1 MVFEMNKWFG
11 NVSVSRKLALGFGAV
26 LALTLVLAW
35 NGWGSLASVIQRSGW
50 MTEIAYLNNTLTG
63 LRIAR
68 LQYMVDSGNTESTER
83 LDKNLSKYLDQQTKL
98 LGSFKNPVN
107 VKMLSEQAGFNE
119 LYVSSLNEMRQGYA
133 TTAESADVRDAAAK
147 RLNDLTG
154 AIHARVLQLPEYDS
168 QRFAQLRAITDIR
181 EGIKQSQYLL
191 RVYLESSADEDAKAV
206 HSQLDAA
213 VATLEQNRG
222 LIDPISRDGVEQI
235 RTVLGE
241 YRTAVDTQ
249 IAANQAIAKARA
261 DMTAHQKEIIRLS
274 DALYQFQLERL
285 EIESGEARNRLL
297 ISAVLALLLGGLA
310 AWLITRQ
317 ILLPL
322 RSTLSDVERIASG
335 DLTPTAI
342 ITRRDEL
349 GVLQTGIQQMGT
361 TLRDLIGGIRDGVS
375 QISAAAEE
383 LSAVTSQTSAGVNRQ
398 KEETDQVA
406 TAMHEMSATVQ
417 EVARNAEQA
426 AQAATEAD
434 EEARN
439 GDRVVAEV
447 VEQIE
452 RMASEVVRSSE
463 AMTLLQNDSDKIG
476 SVMSVIRAVAEQ
488 TNLLALNAAI
498 EAARAGEAGRGFAV
512 VADEVRGLAQRT
524 QKSTEEIEQL
534 VTALQGGTQQVSAI
548 MQRSRNLTE
557 SSVELTRRAG
567 TSLAR
572 INGTVSSIQ
581 AMNQQIATAAEQQS
595 AVAEEISRSVV
606 NVRDLSEQAAAAS
619 DETAAS
625 SVELA
630 RLGSHLQTM
639 VSRFRI

>member
-1 MVFEMNKWFG
+1 MNSWFG
-11 NVSVSRKLALGFGAV
+11 NVGVSRKLAMGFGAV
-26 LALTLVLAW
+26 LVLTLVLAW
-35 NGWGSLASVIQRSGW
+35 SGWGSLGSVIQRSGW
-50 MTEIAYLNNTLTG
+50 MTEISHLNNTLTG

-68 LQYMVDSGNTESTER
+68 LQFMIANGDTESTER
-83 LDKNLSKYLDQQTKL
+83 LDKNLGIYLDQQTKL
-98 LGSFKNPVN
+98 LGTFKNPVN
-107 VKMLSEQAGFNE
+107 VAMLKEQAGYNE
-119 LYVSSLNEMRQGYA
+119 QYQRSLSDMRQAYLIANGSNR
-133 TTAESADVRDAAAK
+133 TIDAAAA
-147 RLNDLTG
+147 RLSELTS
-154 AIHARVLQLPEYDS
+154 AVHARVLQLPEYEE
-168 QRFAQLRAITDIR
+168 QRFEQLQAITDIR
-181 EGIKQSQYLL
+181 EEIKQGQYLL
-191 RVYLESSADEDAKAV
+191 RIYMASASADKIQTV
-206 HSQLDAA
+206 YSQLDAA

-222 LIDPISRDGVEQI
+222 VIDQSGRDAVGQI
-235 RTVLGE
+235 RTMLGE
-241 YRTAVDTQ
+241 YRTAIETLVT
-249 IAANQAIAKARA
+249 ATQAIAKARQE
-261 DMTAHQKEIIRLS
+261 MTDQQKEIVRIS
-274 DALYQFQLERL
+274 DALYQFQLDRL
-285 EIESGEARNRLL
+285 DIESSEARSRLV
-297 ISAVLALLLGGLA
+297 ISTALALLLGILA

-317 ILLPL
+317 IILPL
-322 RSTLSDVERIASG
+322 RTTLADVERIASG
-335 DLTPTAI
+335 DLTATAT

-349 GVLQTGIQQMGT
+349 GVLQQGIQQMGS
-361 TLRDLIGGIRDGVS
+361 TLRELIGGIRDGVS
-375 QISAAAEE
+375 QISSAAEE
-383 LSAVTSQTSAGVNRQ
+383 LSAVTMQTSAGVNSQ

-434 EEARN
+434 QEARE

-447 VEQIE
+447 VAQIE

-463 AMTLLQNDSDKIG
+463 AMTALQSDSDKIG
-476 SVMSVIRAVAEQ
+476 SVMNVIRAVAEQ

-534 VTALQGGTQQVSAI
+534 VSALQGGTQQVSAI
-548 MQRSRNLTE
+548 MQNSRNLTE

-572 INGTVSSIQ
+572 ITSTVSNIQ
-581 AMNQQIATAAEQQS
+581 AMNQQIATAAEEQS

-606 NVRDLSEQAAAAS
+606 NVRDVSERTAAAS
-619 DETAAS
+619 EETAAS

-630 RLGSHLQTM
+630 RLGSQLQTM

>member
-1 MVFEMNKWFG
+1 MNSWFG
-11 NVSVSRKLALGFGAV
+11 NIGVSRKLALGFGAV
-26 LALTLVLAW
+26 LVLTLVVAW
-35 NGWGSLASVIQRSGW
+35 NGWGSLGSVIQRSSW
-50 MTEIAYLNNTLTG
+50 MTEISHLNDTLTD

-68 LQYMVDSGNTESTER
+68 LQFMLANGDTESTER
-83 LDKNLSKYLDQQTKL
+83 LDKNLGIYLAQQTKL
-98 LGSFKNPVN
+98 LNTFKNPVN
-107 VKMLSEQAGFNE
+107 VAMLKEQAGYNE
-119 LYVSSLNEMRQGYA
+119 QYQHSLNNMRQSYVLANGSQQ
-133 TTAESADVRDAAAK
+133 TIDSAAA
-147 RLNDLTG
+147 RLSELTS
-154 AIHARVLQLPEYDS
+154 AVHARVLRLPEYED
-168 QRFAQLRAITDIR
+168 QRFEQLRAITDIR
-181 EGIKQSQYLL
+181 DEIKQAQYLL
-191 RVYLESSADEDAKAV
+191 RIYMASSSAEKIQDV
-206 HSQLDAA
+206 YSQLDAA

-222 LIDPISRDGVEQI
+222 VIDLSNRDAVGQI

-241 YRTAVDTQ
+241 YR
-249 IAANQAIAKARA
+249 AAIGNLVSATQAIAKARQE
-261 DMTAHQKEIIRLS
+261 MTDQQKEIVRLS
-274 DALYQFQLERL
+274 DELYDFQLNRL
-285 EIESGEARNRLL
+285 DIESGEARNRLVV
-297 ISAVLALLLGGLA
+297 STALALLLGVLA

-317 ILLPL
+317 IIFPL
-322 RSTLSDVERIASG
+322 RTTMADVERIASG
-335 DLTPTAI
+335 DLTATAK
-342 ITRRDEL
+342 ITRSDEL
-349 GVLQTGIQQMGT
+349 GVLQQGIQQMGT
-361 TLRDLIGGIRDGVS
+361 TLRELIGGIRDGVS
-375 QISAAAEE
+375 QISSAAEE
-383 LSAVTSQTSAGVNRQ
+383 LSAVTAQTSAGVNSQ

-434 EEARN
+434 HEARE

-452 RMASEVVRSSE
+452 RMASEVIRSSE
-463 AMTLLQNDSDKIG
+463 AMTALQSDSDKIG
-476 SVMSVIRAVAEQ
+476 SVMNVIRAVAEQ

-524 QKSTEEIEQL
+524 QKSTEEIEGL

-548 MQRSRNLTE
+548 MQNSRTLTE

-572 INGTVSSIQ
+572 ITSTVSNIQ
-581 AMNQQIATAAEQQS
+581 AMNQQIATAAEEQS

-606 NVRDLSEQAAAAS
+606 NVRDVSERTAAAS

-630 RLGSHLQTM
+630 RLGSQLQTM

>member
-1 MVFEMNKWFG
+1 MNSWFG
-11 NVSVSRKLALGFGAV
+11 NVGVSRKLALGFGAV
-26 LALTLVLAW
+26 LVLTLVVAW
-35 NGWGSLASVIQRSGW
+35 NGWGSLGSVIQRSSW
-50 MTEIAYLNNTLTG
+50 MTEISHLNDTLTD

-68 LQYMVDSGNTESTER
+68 LQFMLANGDTESTER
-83 LDKNLSKYLDQQTKL
+83 LDKNLGIYLTQQTKL
-98 LGSFKNPVN
+98 LNTFKNPAN
-107 VKMLSEQAGFNE
+107 VAMLKEQAGYNE
-119 LYVSSLNEMRQGYA
+119 QYQHSLNNMRQSYVLANGSQR
-133 TTAESADVRDAAAK
+133 TLDSAAA
-147 RLNDLTG
+147 RLSELTS
-154 AIHARVLQLPEYDS
+154 AVHARVLQLPEYED
-168 QRFAQLRAITDIR
+168 QRFEQLRAITDIR
-181 EGIKQSQYLL
+181 DEIKQAQYLL
-191 RVYLESSADEDAKAV
+191 RIYMTSSSAEQIQNV
-206 HSQLDAA
+206 YSQLDAA
-213 VATLEQNRG
+213 VATMEQNRG
-222 LIDPISRDGVEQI
+222 VIDQSNRDAVGQL

-241 YRTAVDTQ
+241 YRTAIENLVSAT
-249 IAANQAIAKARA
+249 QAIAKARQE
-261 DMTAHQKEIIRLS
+261 MTDQQKEIVRIS
-274 DALYQFQLERL
+274 DALYDFQLNRL
-285 EIESGEARNRLL
+285 DIESGEARNRLVV
-297 ISAVLALLLGGLA
+297 STALALLLGVLA

-317 ILLPL
+317 IIFPL
-322 RSTLSDVERIASG
+322 RTTMADVERIASG
-335 DLTPTAI
+335 DLTATAK

-349 GVLQTGIQQMGT
+349 GVLQQGIQQMGT
-361 TLRDLIGGIRDGVS
+361 TLRELIGGIRDGVS
-375 QISAAAEE
+375 QISSAAEE
-383 LSAVTSQTSAGVNRQ
+383 LSAVTAQTSAGVNSQ

-434 EEARN
+434 HEAHE

-452 RMASEVVRSSE
+452 RMASEVIRSSE
-463 AMTLLQNDSDKIG
+463 AMTALQSDSDKIG
-476 SVMSVIRAVAEQ
+476 SVMNVIRAVAEQ

-524 QKSTEEIEQL
+524 QKSTEEIEGL
-534 VTALQGGTQQVSAI
+534 VTALQSGTQQVSAI
-548 MQRSRNLTE
+548 MQNSRNLTE

-572 INGTVSSIQ
+572 ITSTVSNIQ
-581 AMNQQIATAAEQQS
+581 AMNQQIATAAEEQS

-606 NVRDLSEQAAAAS
+606 NVRDVSERTAAAS

-630 RLGSHLQTM
+630 RLGSQLQTM